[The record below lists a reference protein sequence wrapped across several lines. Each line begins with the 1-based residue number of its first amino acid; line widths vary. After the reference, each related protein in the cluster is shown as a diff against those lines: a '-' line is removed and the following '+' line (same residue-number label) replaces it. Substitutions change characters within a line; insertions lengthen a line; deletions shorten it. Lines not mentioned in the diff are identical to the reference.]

1 MRVVERVILVLMV
14 LAWMFG
20 VFVLLALLV
29 AGLMEAI
36 WGT

>member
-1 MRVVERVILVLMV
+1 LMV

-20 VFVLLALLV
+20 VFVLLTLLV